1 MAMRGRNLM
10 GGRNPGRAKAI
21 QQALREAL
29 SGGAT
34 GGMAGGMRPRKRPN
48 IANMMGEAGKTIS
61 DADRQRAMDRAGM
74 LQALEAGE
82 MGMGMSDADLAMLR
96 KKLGM
101 MGGGAV
107 MRYKKG
113 GAVKKT
119 RTKKPKNG
127 CTMKGRG
134 GKYKGMK

>member
-1 MAMRGRNLM
+1 MAMRGRNAM
-10 GGRNPGRAKAI
+10 GGRNPGRKKAI
-21 QQALREAL
+21 EDALRQAM
-29 SGGAT
+29 GG
-34 GGMAGGMRPRKRPN
+34 GRSSSPRPRLRPQG
-48 IANMMGEAGKTIS
+48 MSEAGKTMS

-107 MRYKKG
+107 KRYNKG
-113 GAVKKT
+113 GRADKIL
-119 RTKKPKNG
+119 
-127 CTMKGRG
+127 RG
-134 GKYKGMK
+134 LGEGSDMSVAALLRGLKEQE

>member
-48 IANMMGEAGKTIS
+48 MMGEAGKTMS

-82 MGMGMSDADLAMLR
+82 MGQMSDADLAMLR

-127 CTMKGRG
+127 CVMKGRG
-134 GKYKGMK
+134 GKYKGQK